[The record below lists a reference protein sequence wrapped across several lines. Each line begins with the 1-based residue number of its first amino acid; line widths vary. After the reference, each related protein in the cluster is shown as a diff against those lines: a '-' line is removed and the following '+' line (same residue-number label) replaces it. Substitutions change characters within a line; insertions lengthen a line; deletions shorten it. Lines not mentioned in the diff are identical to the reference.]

1 MYPKIIEYNS
11 ELNKITLTE
20 AVFCLPETKAIVDKY
35 GVEGSIPYMG
45 YCYFMS
51 APDSAYRNQSMGE
64 KEETIAYDVNT
75 TMGDMDPS
83 EPLLDPA
90 IIKLKSLW
98 ETATSLFA
106 DELEDEVHRWRTYM
120 RDNPLDDENFKNR
133 EKIVDKALKIITTL
147 REVRKI
153 ADEEQK
159 PDTRGDHELGDY

>member
-1 MYPKIIEYNS
+1 M
-11 ELNKITLTE
+11 L
-20 AVFCLPETKAIVDKY
+20 
-35 GVEGSIPYMG
+35 
-45 YCYFMS
+45 
-51 APDSAYRNQSMGE
+51 
-64 KEETIAYDVNT
+64 
-75 TMGDMDPS
+75 
-83 EPLLDPA
+83 
-90 IIKLKSLW
+90 
-98 ETATSLFA
+98 A